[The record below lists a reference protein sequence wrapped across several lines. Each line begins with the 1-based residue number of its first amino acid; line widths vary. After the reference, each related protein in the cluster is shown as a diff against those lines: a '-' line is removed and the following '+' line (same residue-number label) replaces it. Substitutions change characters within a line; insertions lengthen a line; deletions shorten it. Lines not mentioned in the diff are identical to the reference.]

1 MVEEQRK
8 INDDNKN
15 DESKWPPLED
25 QIRNIAIAGL
35 NKSHDKDVKVLVYW
49 ENDPNLMIFNPIH
62 YAKTEYVS
70 KRFKCNERSIE
81 VHIGRID

>member
-1 MVEEQRK
+1 MAEEE
-8 INDDNKN
+8 IILNDENKN
-15 DESKWPPLED
+15 EETKWPPSED
-25 QIRNIAIAGL
+25 QIRNLAIAGL
-35 NKSHDKDVKVLVYW
+35 NKSHDKDVKILVYW

-70 KRFKCNERSIE
+70 KKFKCNERSIE

>member
-70 KRFKCNERSIE
+70 KKFKCNERSIE